1 MSNYGWR
8 PHIES
13 ALRLRLADLFKYR
26 AVRAGCTTWGSWQ
39 WTRDGKPYASMGYR
53 ATLGATDGE
62 LRLRYRC
69 GDEARDVECVV
80 RLSSVPLN
88 YGGRRWYMHC
98 PLTGR
103 RALILYKWSGIDRFC
118 AREAI
123 RPRPTYVSQRRGGCD
138 RIIEQRWAIRRRL
151 GDTYSDLFGE
161 PIKPKGMRWR
171 TFERHSAR
179 DAQLAAAEF
188 GYFARLLGR
197 GMRLQSA
204 R

>member
-1 MSNYGWR
+1 MSYEGGWR

-13 ALRLRLADLFKYR
+13 ALRLKLADLFKCR
-26 AVRAGCTTWGSWQ
+26 AVKVGCTTSGSWQ

-53 ATLGATDGE
+53 TTLGTTDGE

-103 RALILYKWSGIDRFC
+103 RALILYKWSSIDQFC
-118 AREAI
+118 ARNAI
-123 RPRPTYVSQRRGGCD
+123 RPRPTYASQRLGGLD
-138 RIIEQRWAIRRRL
+138 RILEQRRAIRSKL
-151 GDTYSDLFGE
+151 GDTYSDLLFDE
-161 PIKPKGMRWR
+161 PIKPKGMHRR
-171 TFERHSAR
+171 TFERYLAR
-179 DAQLAAAEF
+179 DNKLVEREED
-188 GYFARLLGR
+188 YLLGLL
-197 GMRLQSA
+197 G
-204 R
+204 